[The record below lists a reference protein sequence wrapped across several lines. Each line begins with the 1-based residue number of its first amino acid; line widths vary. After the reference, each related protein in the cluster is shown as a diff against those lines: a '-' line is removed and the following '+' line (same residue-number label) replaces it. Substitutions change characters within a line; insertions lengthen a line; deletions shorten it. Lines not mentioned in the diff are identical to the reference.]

1 MSGGHFQHRQYII
14 SDIANSIKSE
24 IIKNRDAEHKFSQKT
39 INEFRKAIKF
49 LKQAEIYVDRID
61 WLLSFDDSEKSFHE
75 RLKEDLKET
84 KKESHQSVID
94 SIVNARS

>member
-1 MSGGHFQHRQYII
+1 MSGGHFQHQQYII

-39 INEFRKAIKF
+39 INEFQKAIKV

-61 WLLSFDDSEKSFHE
+61 WLLSYDDSEKSFHE
-75 RLKEDLKET
+75 RLKEDLKEA
-84 KKESHQSVID
+84 Q
-94 SIVNARS
+94 

>member
-1 MSGGHFQHRQYII
+1 MSGGHFQHQQYII
-14 SDIANSIKSE
+14 GDIANSIKSE

-84 KKESHQSVID
+84 E
-94 SIVNARS
+94 

>member
-1 MSGGHFQHRQYII
+1 MMHSLSQQVRRERRRPISGGHFQHQQYII

-39 INEFRKAIKF
+39 INEFQKAIKV

-61 WLLSFDDSEKSFHE
+61 WLLSYDDSEESFHE
-75 RLKEDLKET
+75 RLKSDLKEA
-84 KKESHQSVID
+84 Q
-94 SIVNARS
+94 

>member
-1 MSGGHFQHRQYII
+1 MSGGHFQHQQYII
-14 SDIANSIKSE
+14 GDIADSIKSE

-39 INEFRKAIKF
+39 INEFKKGINI
-49 LKQAEIYVDRID
+49 LKQAEIYSDRID

-84 KKESHQSVID
+84 E
-94 SIVNARS
+94 

>member
-39 INEFRKAIKF
+39 INEFQKAIKV

-61 WLLSFDDSEKSFHE
+61 WLLSYDDSEKSFHE
-75 RLKEDLKET
+75 RLKEDLKEA
-84 KKESHQSVID
+84 Q
-94 SIVNARS
+94 